1 VDSTSTCLLSP
12 FLILFSLPRFL
23 LALPPFIRLISAM
36 PPKGGNAKKEGG
48 RAKKAEN
55 EVCRPHEILSL
66 ESLTRKGRRR
76 KLKPRP
82 KGEQRGKLK
91 NGRMEVSRGVQDHA
105 DELAKGSSKTE
116 AAAARAAEA
125 GASTVPM

>member
-1 VDSTSTCLLSP
+1 MGCGVDDLSWLGKIETRLGGLHLHMP
-12 FLILFSLPRFL
+12 AFTFLILFSLPRFL

-66 ESLTRKGRRR
+66 E
-76 KLKPRP
+76 
-82 KGEQRGKLK
+82 
-91 NGRMEVSRGVQDHA
+91 
-105 DELAKGSSKTE
+105 
-116 AAAARAAEA
+116 
-125 GASTVPM
+125 

>member
-1 VDSTSTCLLSP
+1 MR
-12 FLILFSLPRFL
+12 FSH
-23 LALPPFIRLISAM
+23 S
-36 PPKGGNAKKEGG
+36 N
-48 RAKKAEN
+48 N
-55 EVCRPHEILSL
+55 
-66 ESLTRKGRRR
+66 LTRKGRRR